1 MISALLVLAASYELG
16 SGVTPVQKVI
26 SLMNDMYAKAVD
38 EKKAEEV
45 AFTTFKQWCDNTAAN
60 KQAAIKKGEELMEQL
75 DADIAAAD
83 SDVVTL
89 TDEIAE
95 LVAKVDAEEAAG
107 KKAGEEREQGKADYF
122 KLHADLTESV
132 ESVQK
137 AEKVLKSQMA
147 AGSPAMLQKSRSEV
161 EIKLPA
167 KALALL
173 QEAPQ
178 VEAYED
184 NMGGMLKVFE
194 DLEKEFK
201 DSRNQ
206 AERDEM
212 EEKHKHGMF
221 MQSMQDTIEKL
232 NKQKGRKEQRK
243 AQRQEDS
250 STAAGELKDTTA
262 ARDADRKYL
271 EDTVAGCSQKSA
283 DFESRQSLRAEEL
296 EAIKKATEIIAG
308 QAVSGG
314 AEKHLPA
321 MVQSSALSMLR
332 SVSVSAAKSKDRVA
346 KFLSQKASELD
357 SRTLFVL
364 SHQAAADP
372 FVKVRKMIRD
382 MINKLTGEAAD
393 ESEHKGWCDGEVG
406 SNKIQRD
413 SKTEDV
419 NSLTA
424 NKEQLEADI
433 AKLGQELADL
443 STELAELGKTVAS
456 ATDMRAK
463 ENAKNTAT
471 IADAKAAQEAVKSAL
486 TVLKDFY
493 AKAAEATALVQG
505 PMDDAPGTFD
515 TGFQGQQAESG
526 GVIGMLEVIASDFA
540 RLESDTSTAE
550 DSAADEYKTF
560 NGDSAVDRATMAQDS
575 ENKQKLKTRKEGDL
589 TSTNK
594 DLKGAQAELDAALA
608 YYDKLKPTCV
618 DAGVS
623 YEERVARREAEIQ
636 SLKEALNI
644 LNGEDI

>member
-83 SDVVTL
+83 SDVVQL
-89 TDEIAE
+89 TDEIAD
-95 LVAKVDAEEAAG
+95 LVAKVDAEEVAG
-107 KKAGEEREQGKADYF
+107 KEATEEREQGKKDYF

-132 ESVQK
+132 ESVKK
-137 AEKVLKSQMA
+137 AEKVLQA
-147 AGSPAMLQKSRSEV
+147 QQPAMLQKSRSS
-161 EIKLPA
+161 IQLPA

-173 QEAPQ
+173 QEAPT

-201 DSRNQ
+201 DKRNQ

-243 AQRQEDS
+243 AQRMEDS
-250 STAAGELKDTTA
+250 SVAAGELKDTTA

-271 EDTVAGCSQKSA
+271 DDTVAGCSQKSA

-314 AEKHLPA
+314 ADKHLPS
-321 MVQSSALSMLR
+321 MVQTALTLLRSDSVSSA
-332 SVSVSAAKSKDRVA
+332 KSQDRVV
-346 KFLSQKASELD
+346 KFLAEKATELD
-357 SRTLFVL
+357 SRTLFVM
-364 SHQAAADP
+364 SQKAAADP
-372 FVKVRKMIRD
+372 FGKVRKMIKELI
-382 MINKLTGEAAD
+382 MKLTAEAAD
-393 ESEHKGWCDGEVG
+393 ESEHKGWCDSEVG

-419 NSLTA
+419 NSMTA
-424 NKEQLEADI
+424 QKEQLTADI
-433 AKLGQELADL
+433 AKLGQEVADL
-443 STELAELGKTVAS
+443 SAELSELDKSVAS
-456 ATDMRAK
+456 ATEMRTK
-463 ENAKNTAT
+463 ESAKNAAT

-486 TVLKDFY
+486 AVLKDFY

-515 TGFQGQQAESG
+515 TPFQGQQAESG

-540 RLESDTSTAE
+540 RLESDTSSAE

-560 NGDSAVDRATMAQDS
+560 TGDSAVDRAAMAQDS
-575 ENKQKLKTRKEGDL
+575 DNKQKLQTRKQGEL
-589 TSTNK
+589 TATNK
-594 DLKGAQAELDAALA
+594 DLKGAQTELDAALA

>member
-45 AFTTFKQWCDNTAAN
+45 AFTTFKQWCDNTASN
-60 KQAAIKKGEELMEQL
+60 KQAAIKKGEQLMEQL

-95 LVAKVDAEEAAG
+95 LVSKVDAEEAAG
-107 KKAGEEREQGKADYF
+107 KKAGEEREEGKKDYF

-147 AGSPAMLQKSRSEV
+147 ASPAMLQMN
-161 EIKLPA
+161 KLPA
-167 KALALL
+167 KAVALL

-201 DSRNQ
+201 DQRNQ

-250 STAAGELKDTTA
+250 ATAAGELKDTTA

-314 AEKHLPA
+314 ADKHLPA
-321 MVQSSALSMLR
+321 MVQSSLSLLR
-332 SVSVSAAKSKDRVA
+332 SVSAAEVQSKDRVA

-364 SHQAAADP
+364 SQQAAADP

-382 MINKLTGEAAD
+382 MIGKLTSEAAD
-393 ESEHKGWCDGEVG
+393 ESEHKGWCDSEVG
-406 SNKIQRD
+406 ANKIQRD
-413 SKTEDV
+413 AKTEDV

-424 NKEQLEADI
+424 KKEQLTADI

-443 STELAELGKTVAS
+443 ATELAELDKAVAS
-456 ATDMRAK
+456 ASDMRAK
-463 ENAKNTAT
+463 ENTKNTAT

-505 PMDDAPGTFD
+505 PMDDAPSTFD

-560 NGDSAVDRATMAQDS
+560 TSDSAVDRAATAQDS
-575 ENKQKLKTRKEGDL
+575 DNKQKLKTRKEGEL

-594 DLKGAQAELDAALA
+594 DLKGSQSELDAALA

-618 DAGVS
+618 DAGLS

>member
-1 MISALLVLAASYELG
+1 
-16 SGVTPVQKVI
+16 VQKVI

-45 AFTTFKQWCDNTAAN
+45 AFTTFKQWCDNTASN
-60 KQAAIKKGEELMEQL
+60 KQAAIKKGEQLMEQL

-95 LVAKVDAEEAAG
+95 LVSKVDAEEAAG
-107 KKAGEEREQGKADYF
+107 KKAGEEREEGKKDYF

-147 AGSPAMLQKSRSEV
+147 ASPAMLQMN
-161 EIKLPA
+161 KLPA
-167 KALALL
+167 KAVALL

-201 DSRNQ
+201 DQRNQ

-250 STAAGELKDTTA
+250 ATAAGELKDTTA

-314 AEKHLPA
+314 ADKHLPA
-321 MVQSSALSMLR
+321 MVQSSLSLLR
-332 SVSVSAAKSKDRVA
+332 SVSAAEVQSKDRVA

-364 SHQAAADP
+364 SQQAAADP

-382 MINKLTGEAAD
+382 MIGKLTSEAAD
-393 ESEHKGWCDGEVG
+393 ESEHKGWCDSEVG
-406 SNKIQRD
+406 ANKIQRD
-413 SKTEDV
+413 AKTEDV

-424 NKEQLEADI
+424 KKEQLTADI

-443 STELAELGKTVAS
+443 ATELAELDKAVAS
-456 ATDMRAK
+456 ASDMRAK
-463 ENAKNTAT
+463 ENTKNTAT

-505 PMDDAPGTFD
+505 PMDDAPSTFD

-560 NGDSAVDRATMAQDS
+560 TSDSAVDRATMAQDS
-575 ENKQKLKTRKEGDL
+575 DNKQKLKTRKEGEL

-594 DLKGAQAELDAALA
+594 DLKGSQSELDAALA

-618 DAGVS
+618 DAGLS